1 MSQDKYYA
9 TADARLDTI
18 IGGNTDHVRRLR
30 RVRAEYDL
38 LDQTGAAGISFPD
51 FVQRFYGIQLILEE
65 NLVSMEYIIVDQ
77 KKYTVFLLKFSN
89 NNQQS

>member
-30 RVRAEYDL
+30 RVRTEYDQL
-38 LDQTGAAGISFPD
+38 VENGVANGSFPD
-51 FVQRFYGIQLILEE
+51 FVQRFYGIQLILEDD
-65 NLVSMEYIIVDQ
+65 LVSMEYVIVDQ